1 MEKQTVKRII
11 RKLPHARAVE
21 GRGRAEGVQPFMYG
35 GLGQRSRICVIADD
49 PHQRESGR
57 LFFVFF
63 YQAVQTNAFI
73 KFNGR
78 RSEAIRL

>member
-1 MEKQTVKRII
+1 MEKQTVKSII
-11 RKLPHARAVE
+11 RKLQHARAVE

-57 LFFVFF
+57 LFYFF
-63 YQAVQTNAFI
+63 FLS
-73 KFNGR
+73 GR
-78 RSEAIRL
+78 PNERVHQV